1 MNTTEVIITLARKL
15 GISQAAARK
24 ILNQRLKDFSQQLL
38 KDNNVDLPGL
48 GKIETHH
55 TKARRQYIPS
65 KQCLCLVPSHKRTA
79 FKINTLFK
87 ARLKRNGP

>member
-1 MNTTEVIITLARKL
+1 MNTTEVIITLARKM

-24 ILNQRLKDFSQQLL
+24 LLNERLKGFSQILL
-38 KDNNVDLPGL
+38 KEKSVDLPGL
-48 GKIETHH
+48 GKIEIQQ

-65 KQCLCLVPSHKRTA
+65 KQCHCLVPSHKRTA

-87 ARLKRNGP
+87 ARLRRNGP